1 MRDYERPVEPVPV
14 VDELKEYRPS
24 NLEVLQEYEIRLQ
37 FLSRGCVVHVGCKS
51 IAFETIESAMKELN
65 EYVNNTYETQKK
77 WRKILDSRKTN

>member
-14 VDELKEYRPS
+14 DQPLEYIPS

-37 FLSRGCVVHVGCKS
+37 FLSRGCVVHVGCKT

-77 WRKILDSRKTN
+77 WRNILTGQS